1 VKTAWLFGAAIL
13 LALTMPA
20 AAQPAP
26 DDPDARARAIEAQ
39 LTPDER
45 IVILHGV
52 MANAR
57 GPSFPKE
64 AIGAAGFV
72 PGVARLGIPALQETD
87 ASLGVAWAH
96 GVRPGDGATPLPSSL
111 ALAATFDPEIAYAG
125 GAMIASEARLK
136 GFNVLLAGGANLARD
151 PRGGR
156 NFEYLGEDP
165 LLAGTLA
172 GASIRGIQDQH
183 IVSTLKHFALNDQ
196 ETGRHFA
203 SSNIGEAAARES
215 DLLAFEVALET
226 GHPASVMCAY
236 NKVGGVYACEND
248 ALLDRVLKGDWRFP
262 GWVMSDWGAVHS
274 TGAALTG
281 LDQQSG
287 EQLDQAIWFGAP
299 LKDAAARD
307 KAYAARVADMDHRIL
322 RSLFAVGVIDHP
334 PAPGPIDYAADE
346 AVAQREIEQGIV
358 LLKNRSGLLPLAR
371 SVKRVA
377 VIGGRA
383 NAGVLSG
390 GGSSQTAPVGG
401 AAVQVPYKGEG
412 TPQSLRALMYHPGA
426 PLQAIRAELPN
437 AEVRYDEG
445 AYPQAAAALAAKS
458 DVAIVFVTQWMTEGF
473 DAHDLG
479 LPDGQDALIAA
490 VAAANPNTIVVLETG
505 GPVAMPW
512 LNKVGG
518 VLEAWYPADRGAV
531 AIAEVLTGRINPS
544 GRLPVTFPADVSQ
557 TPRPVLPGWDLPEGQ
572 GFDVDYDIEGAEV
585 GYRWFAAKGF
595 KPLFPFGFGL
605 GYTTFAYGGLKV
617 EGGKTLTVSF
627 DVTNTGGREGA
638 DAPQVYVT
646 SGVRSA
652 ERLIGF
658 SKVLLGPGETRRV
671 TLTADPRLLADWDAA
686 AHGWKID
693 GGAYRIAVGASA
705 MDLKLSGEAKVE
717 ARRLEP

>member
-1 VKTAWLFGAAIL
+1 MLVLSASGAA
-13 LALTMPA
+13 AEPA
-20 AAQPAP
+20 NA
-26 DDPDARARAIEAQ
+26 DDADARARAIEAQ

-57 GPSFPKE
+57 GPAFPKE
-64 AIGAAGFV
+64 AIGAAGYV
-72 PGVARLGIPALQETD
+72 PGVARLGVPALQETD

-125 GAMIASEARLK
+125 GAMIAREARLK

-215 DLLAFEVALET
+215 DLLAFEIALEA
-226 GHPASVMCAY
+226 GRPASVMCAY
-236 NKVGGVYACEND
+236 NKVSGVYACEND
-248 ALLDRVLKGDWRFP
+248 LLLNKVLKGDWRFP

-274 TGAALTG
+274 TAAALKG

-287 EQLDQAIWFGAP
+287 EQLDKAIWFGSP
-299 LKDAAARD
+299 LLEASAGD
-307 KAYAARVADMDHRIL
+307 KAYARRVADMDHRIL
-322 RSLFAVGVIDHP
+322 RSLFAVGAIDHP
-334 PAPGPIDYAADE
+334 AAPGPIDYDADE
-346 AVAQREIEQGIV
+346 AIAQKQIEQGIV
-358 LLKNRSGLLPLAR
+358 LLKNRAGLLPLAG
-371 SVKRVA
+371 SVRRVA

-383 NAGVLSG
+383 NVGVISG
-390 GGSSQTAPVGG
+390 GGSSQVAPPGG
-401 AAVQVPYKGEG
+401 AALQTPFKGEG
-412 TPQSLRALMYHPGA
+412 TPQSLRAQMFHPGA
-426 PLQAIRAELPN
+426 PLQAIRAAFPN
-437 AEVRYDEG
+437 AEVHFDEG
-445 AYPQAAAALAAKS
+445 DYPKAAAEMAAKA
-458 DVAIVFVTQWMTEGF
+458 DVAIVFATQWMTESY
-473 DAHDLG
+473 DAHDLS
-479 LPDGQDALIAA
+479 LPAGQDALIAA

-512 LNKVGG
+512 LDKAGA
-518 VLEAWYPADRGAV
+518 VLEAWYPADRGGV
-531 AIAEVLTGRINPS
+531 AITEVLTGKVNPS
-544 GRLPVTFPADVSQ
+544 GRLPVTFPADIAQ
-557 TPRPVLPGWDLPEGQ
+557 TPRHELPGWGLPDGQ

-585 GYRWFAAKGF
+585 GYRWFAKKGLQ
-595 KPLFPFGFGL
+595 PLFPFGFGL
-605 GYTTFAYGGLKV
+605 SYTRFAYSGLKV

-627 DVTNTGGREGA
+627 DVTNAGDREGE

-646 SGVRSA
+646 AGTRSA

-658 SKVLLGPGETRRV
+658 SKVSLKPGETRRV
-671 TLTADPRLLADWDAA
+671 TVAADPRLIANWDEA
-686 AHGWKID
+686 AHGWTIS
-693 GGAYRIAVGASA
+693 GGAYRVSVGASA
-705 MDLKLSGEAKVE
+705 MDLKLSGEAEVE
-717 ARRLEP
+717 ARRLAP